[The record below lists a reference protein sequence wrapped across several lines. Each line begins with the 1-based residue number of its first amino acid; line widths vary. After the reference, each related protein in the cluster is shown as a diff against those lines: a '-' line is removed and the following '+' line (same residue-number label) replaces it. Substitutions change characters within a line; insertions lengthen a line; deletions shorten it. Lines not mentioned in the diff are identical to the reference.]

1 MKFKKL
7 KGEIHVKEI
16 IDGLIGELLKQ
27 LSDRENEHLSVPVG
41 TAPLQC
47 LDQLQNIKDRRD
59 DLMRVMDRKSE
70 DYATMMQQEFAP
82 QLKELAREH
91 RAEWVKIET
100 ALDLD
105 HDEHYHIKN
114 GKTQVFKKVKPD
126 TSKKRF

>member
-1 MKFKKL
+1 M
-7 KGEIHVKEI
+7 KEI

-41 TAPLQC
+41 TAPQQC

-70 DYATMMQQEFAP
+70 DYATMIQQEFAP

-91 RAEWVKIET
+91 RATWAQIEKAL
-100 ALDLD
+100 ALDP
-105 HDEHYHIKN
+105 EQHYHFNK
-114 GKTQVFKKVKPD
+114 GDSQVFKKVKTN